1 MLETTYTHNHSDPI
15 HSLLLF
21 FFFFPLCS
29 TIPPLTS
36 DHPFKMSAEELIRVA
51 EVIVWQKGYKLLEA
65 DWQILAYP
73 GNGDGQKTHAAVCGD
88 VKVSLTKQTTV
99 VWEARGR
106 YVIMEEELTF
116 VLSRDVRD
124 EELAAVESILSGLV
138 HCTVR
143 DAAKEE
149 ASPTSNMGLL
159 KNLAIGGLVGGAVVA
174 ATPFALGLGLGITA
188 VGPTAGGLF
197 AAVQSAGMAGGVAA
211 AAQSTAMAGVATSSV
226 VGGTTVGAG
235 VGALFRALRKS
246 DTEGVE
252 DMKVDTEEKDKDK
265 EDNDEKPLDSPLTPS
280 APPASAMFTRRTLPS
295 SPAAKGESSSHADE
309 NPLISRT
316 DQGNTH
322 KVRGIP
328 VNPYLASLFDD
339 N

>member
-1 MLETTYTHNHSDPI
+1 MLFNYS
-15 HSLLLF
+15 F
-21 FFFFPLCS
+21 K
-29 TIPPLTS
+29 PPLTS

-51 EVIVWQKGYKLLEA
+51 EVIVWQKEQKLLEA

-116 VLSRDVRD
+116 VLPRDVRD

-149 ASPTSNMGLL
+149 ASPTRNMGLL
-159 KNLAIGGLVGGAVVA
+159 TKMAIGGLVGGAVVA
-174 ATPFALGLGLGITA
+174 ATPFALGLGLSITTVA
-188 VGPTAGGLF
+188 PVAGGWF
-197 AAVQSAGMAGGVAA
+197 AAAQPVGIVGSAVA
-211 AAQSTAMAGVATSSV
+211 AAQSTAVAGVATSSV

-235 VGALFRALRKS
+235 VGALFGARGKS
-246 DTEGVE
+246 DTEGVD
-252 DMKVDTEEKDKDK
+252 DMKADTEEKEKDKDK
-265 EDNDEKPLDSPLTPS
+265 EDNEEKPLDPPLTPS
-280 APPASAMFTRRTLPS
+280 APPGCRVTQRSR
-295 SPAAKGESSSHADE
+295 PAAKGESRKS
-309 NPLISRT
+309 LR
-316 DQGNTH
+316 NTH